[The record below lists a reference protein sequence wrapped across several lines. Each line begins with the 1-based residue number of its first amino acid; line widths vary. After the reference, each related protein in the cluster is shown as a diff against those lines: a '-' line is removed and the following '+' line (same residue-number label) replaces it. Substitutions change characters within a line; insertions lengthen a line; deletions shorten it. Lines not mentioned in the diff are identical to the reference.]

1 MINKQLTDIFND
13 FGLILPE
20 LFLALG
26 LFYILIL
33 VAFIKNSKSLI
44 PFSSFLILIF
54 YLIYSTSFY
63 KNQNLPD
70 GGRHLLGGM
79 LLVDNVGLFF
89 KQIITVSALI
99 FFIHARLFR
108 YKYSGE
114 IFFLVISIVF
124 GLSILVMSTHFMVIY
139 LALEM
144 VSIVSY
150 VLVVSKKEKHNFE
163 AGIKYLIFGSTSS
176 AIMLFGISFFY
187 GMSFSFDF
195 GSEIFRLAVQSQSGL
210 VIQALLFFV
219 LGGFLFKIAAA
230 PFHSWVPDVY
240 ESTSTPIIS
249 FLSFAPKAGGF
260 LVISRLISAHFADF
274 ESLIIFL
281 AAFSMIVGNL
291 AALAQTDFKRL
302 LGYSGIAHS
311 GFVLVG
317 MLLAT
322 QNHFYGSYFYILTYL
337 VMTMGAFF
345 LADLLNLYSGSQN
358 VEDFRGLGQ
367 KNILLGINALILM
380 AALVGLPPTLGFH
393 SKLMVFSGI
402 INPPAHSGWYYSLL
416 IFGLL
421 NAAISIYYYLKVPY
435 FMLIKGSYSAK
446 VTSNVIFL
454 NIVLS
459 FFSLAIIYL
468 FFFPDDLTVWIKAIS
483 K

>member
-1 MINKQLTDIFND
+1 MINQRLSNILTD
-13 FGLILPE
+13 FGYLLPE
-20 LFLALG
+20 VYLALG
-26 LFYILIL
+26 LFFILFL
-33 VAFIKNSKSLI
+33 VAFVNKTKSVV
-44 PFSSFLILIF
+44 PFFGIMLLLSYLF
-54 YLIYSTSFY
+54 YATSFY
-63 KNQNLPD
+63 SGLNLSQN
-70 GGRHLLGGM
+70 GKSLLGGM
-79 LLVDNVGLFF
+79 LFIDNISLFF
-89 KQIITVSALI
+89 KQLITFSAII

-108 YKYSGE
+108 YQYAGE
-114 IFFLVISIVF
+114 VFFLIISVVF
-124 GLSILVMSTHFMVIY
+124 GLSILVMSNHFLIIY

-150 VLVVSKKEKHNFE
+150 VLVASKKEKLNFE

-187 GMSFSFDF
+187 GMTFSFNF
-195 GSEIFRLAVQSQSGL
+195 GSEEFRIALENQSGLAVQG
-210 VIQALLFFV
+210 LLFLV

-260 LVISRLISAHFADF
+260 LVISRLITANFADF
-274 ESLIIFL
+274 ESLIIVL
-281 AAFSMIVGNL
+281 AVFSMIVGNL

-317 MLLAT
+317 MLISSH
-322 QNHFYGSYFYILTYL
+322 NHFYGSYFYIASYL
-337 VMTMGAFF
+337 LMTMGAFF
-345 LADLLNLYSGSQN
+345 LADLLQVSSGSQN
-358 VEDFRGLGQ
+358 VEEFKGLGQ
-367 KNILLGINALILM
+367 KNIFLGINALVLM

-402 INPPAHSGWYYSLL
+402 INPPAHAGWYYGLL

-435 FMLIKGSYSAK
+435 FMLIKGSYSNK
-446 VTSNVIFL
+446 ITSNVFFL
-454 NIVLS
+454 NFVLGL
-459 FFSLAIIYL
+459 FSITILYF
-468 FFFPDDLTVWIKAIS
+468 FFFPDDITVWIKSIS